1 VADQQEHRRPRESL
15 FAENQRRGFPFQ
27 VDVRLAADVDGH
39 PLDGAAGEPVGR
51 ITRVVVGVIDLST
64 LTTPRNGSAMVG
76 SLLLADL
83 SPAVSRPE
91 PSPAS
96 SRMDDLPPA
105 PLRLTVADAPAVH
118 PVRMM
123 P

>member
-15 FAENQRRGFPFQ
+15 FAEYQRRGFPFQ

-39 PLDGAAGEPVGR
+39 PLDGAAVRG
-51 ITRVVVGVIDLST
+51 ITRVVVST

-76 SLLLADL
+76 SPLLADL
-83 SPAVSRPE
+83 SPAVLQPK
-91 PSPAS
+91 PSSAS
-96 SRMDDLPPA
+96 SQTDDLPSA
-105 PLRLTVADAPAVH
+105 PFRLTVADASAVH

>member
-1 VADQQEHRRPRESL
+1 L
-15 FAENQRRGFPFQ
+15 AENQRRGLPFQ

-51 ITRVVVGVIDLST
+51 ITRVVVGGIDLST

-83 SPAVSRPE
+83 SPAVLRPE

-96 SRMDDLPPA
+96 SQMDDLPPA
-105 PLRLTVADAPAVH
+105 PLRLTVADASAVH

>member
-1 VADQQEHRRPRESL
+1 VADQQEHPRPRESL
-15 FAENQRRGFPFQ
+15 FAENQRRGLPFNVEVVARWQ
-27 VDVRLAADVDGH
+27 VLG
-39 PLDGAAGEPVGR
+39 G
-51 ITRVVVGVIDLST
+51 IDLST

-83 SPAVSRPE
+83 SPAVLRPE